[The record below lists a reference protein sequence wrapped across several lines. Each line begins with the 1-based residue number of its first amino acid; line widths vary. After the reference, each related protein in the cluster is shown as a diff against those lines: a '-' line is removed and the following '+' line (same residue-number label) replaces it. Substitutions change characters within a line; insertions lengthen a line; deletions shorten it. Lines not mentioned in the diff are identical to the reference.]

1 MSHQAGS
8 TTEKFLEGK
17 TDLVRRRICK
27 LWRSCQW
34 WKGRGGV
41 EARLSRAGHGA
52 GGGIETH
59 GHPPAGLAE
68 RQGEGGGLA
77 ELTDLENYSSQVKLV
92 PRALSPD
99 CIKKEGRRR

>member
-52 GGGIETH
+52 GGGVETH
-59 GHPPAGLAE
+59 RHPTAGLTE
-68 RQGEGGGLA
+68 GQRQCRRLA
-77 ELTDLENYSSQVKLV
+77 ELTNLKL
-92 PRALSPD
+92 S
-99 CIKKEGRRR
+99 GF